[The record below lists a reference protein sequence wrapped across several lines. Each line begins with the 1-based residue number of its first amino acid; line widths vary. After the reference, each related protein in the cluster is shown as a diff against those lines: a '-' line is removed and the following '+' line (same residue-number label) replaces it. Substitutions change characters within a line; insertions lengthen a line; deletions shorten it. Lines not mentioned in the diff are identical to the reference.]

1 MKGHEASVVGIASF
15 LVALLV
21 FFCQPSYGQ
30 VNVVKPPTEK
40 KTKTKTKQKSNSK
53 PSGYTAAEKKR
64 ILDNLVNNMVYVAGG
79 TFMMGS
85 NVKYRDNEQPVHKVT
100 VSGFSIGRYEVT
112 QAEWKAVMGNN
123 PSEYKGDKRP
133 VENVTWAQCQEFIRK
148 LNSLT
153 GRKFRLPTE
162 AEWEFAARGGNKSHG
177 YTFAGSN
184 DIGSVAW
191 YCENSRKYKSR
202 NVGTKRPNELGLY
215 DMTGNVEEWV
225 QDWYGSYSAAAQTNP
240 KGPSTGEAHVVRSS
254 NWDEGDWYSYVSA
267 REMGHNY
274 GSYLTGFRLAL

>member
-1 MKGHEASVVGIASF
+1 MKRHKASVTGIASF

-21 FFCQPSYGQ
+21 FFCQPGYGQ

-40 KTKTKTKQKSNSK
+40 KTKIKQKTNPK

-64 ILDNLVNNMVYVAGG
+64 ILDNLVNNMVRVAGG

-112 QAEWKAVMGNN
+112 QAEWKAVMGSN

-133 VENVTWAQCQEFIRK
+133 VENVSWAQCQKFIRK

-267 REMGHNY
+267 RNMGHDY